1 MQRSEKMLVHL
12 KSRGMNTSLYPSLA
26 ATNEVATFTLFDFSG
41 RLSGFQQ
48 YRPLGEKKESNKTS
62 GKYWSYVPNG
72 GVGVFGLESMDF
84 TETVYLVGGLF
95 KAATLHRLGYTA
107 LHVSAVSY
115 KVLRP
120 QLRLLRRPYVG
131 VGDNDDEGR
140 QFAARYRGFTSP
152 LDLDEMKDEDVHE
165 LLRTG

>member
-1 MQRSEKMLVHL
+1 MTPE
-12 KSRGMNTSLYPSLA
+12 LYPHLA
-26 ATNEVATFTLFDFSG
+26 ATDEVATFSLYDFGG

-48 YRPLGEKKESNKTS
+48 YRPLGEKKVSNKTS

-84 TETVYLVGGLF
+84 SETVYLVGGLF

-115 KVLRP
+115 KVLKP
-120 QLRLLRRPYVG
+120 QLRLLRRHYVG
-131 VGDNDDEGR
+131 IGDNDAEGM
-140 QFAARYRGFTSP
+140 QFAMRYNGFTSP
-152 LDLDEMKDEDVHE
+152 CDVDEMSDEDVHRM
-165 LLRTG
+165 LTYGSKLF